1 MTRSVKDR
9 FVATLTCM
17 AESIR
22 LRIEGMTCGGC
33 VARVER
39 ALQSVSGVAAARVNL
54 TTGIATVEALGE
66 GTKAR
71 RHEGTKISSPP
82 PLSVGGRGVE
92 IPDRQALI
100 EAVRAAGYDADTFRG
115 GDAALTGMEQTHQA
129 RLREQKQSLGQAIAL
144 SVPIMGLHWL
154 APLLQSHEHGG
165 HVWPHV
171 VQGLLCTLLLGSSA
185 GAPILVGGLRAVV
198 HRTPNMDLLI
208 ALGVTVAYVAGV
220 ANLLTG
226 GMDQAEFDAAAMILA
241 FINLGRYL
249 ELRAKHDASSVV
261 AALARRVP
269 TTAQLVIR
277 DSTGRQAA
285 SGTTQGASGTREVH
299 VDSVRPGDRLRIAPD
314 TIVPVDGRIL
324 EGEAAIDEST
334 LTGESVP
341 RHAARGHEVRA
352 GTLVREGLLT
362 IEATRVGAES
372 AMGRIIRLVEEA
384 QAGKTKMQRIADR
397 VAGAFVPIVIALA
410 FLTFLTL
417 FSLFDYSWSTALHR
431 AVAVLVISCP
441 CAMGLA
447 TPTAVMVATGT
458 AAMHGILVRDAAALE
473 AAARVRAILL
483 DKTGTLTTGT
493 PQVIEVIRA
502 PSASAG
508 SSPRNPQELDRS
520 LALSARIKDS
530 ESAELL
536 RLAAS
541 AEQRSQHPLA
551 RAIVVNARERSLELV
566 EPTEFENRPGLGV
579 RAVIDRQV
587 VRVGSPGFL
596 RDEQIA
602 LTSVNG
608 AIETQSQQGRS
619 VVLVAIESECIG
631 LVALSDALRP
641 HAADAVR
648 RLSDLGVTPVMV
660 TGDHA
665 VAARAVAA
673 EVGIAEVFAEMTPQE
688 KVDRVRE
695 RQSQG
700 QTVAFV
706 GDGLNDAAALAAADV
721 GLTFAEATDVATQIA
736 PITIIHND
744 LLLIPE
750 AIRLARR
757 SLRIIKQNLFW
768 AFAYNL
774 AAIPLAAAG
783 RVSPGIAAAAMMFS
797 SISVVLNSL
806 RLRSEPWAR
815 AHGPRRL
822 ASPGLRPVL

>member
-33 VARVER
+33 VSRVER

-185 GAPILVGGLRAVV
+185 GAPILVGGLRAVI

-249 ELRAKHDASSVV
+249 ELRAKHDASSAV
-261 AALARRVP
+261 ASLARRVP
-269 TTAQLVIR
+269 NTAQLVT
-277 DSTGRQAA
+277 DG
-285 SGTTQGASGTREVH
+285 GTREVR
-299 VDSVRPGDRLRIAPD
+299 VDSIRTGDRLRVAPD
-314 TIVPVDGRIL
+314 TIIPVDGRIL
-324 EGEAAIDEST
+324 EGEAAIDESS
-334 LTGESVP
+334 LTGEALP
-341 RHAARGHEVRA
+341 GHAQRGDEVRA

-372 AMGRIIRLVEEA
+372 AMGRIVRLVEEA
-384 QAGKTKMQRIADR
+384 QSGKTGMQRIADR
-397 VAGAFVPIVIALA
+397 VAGVFVPIVIALA

-417 FSLFDYSWSTALHR
+417 FVLFDASCSTALRR